1 MTLGS
6 IKAAVFGV
14 FLRNKLRQLST
25 WSGLVAWLVAAV
37 GVKMP
42 TETQQMF
49 AQALLALAGA
59 VMVYI
64 DEYRRY
70 NPKEL
75 PSVEHA
81 VSVGEQLRNSQ
92 DRT

>member
-1 MTLGS
+1 MTFGS

-25 WSGLVAWLVAAV
+25 WAGIVAWVVAAV
-37 GVKMP
+37 GLKMP
-42 TETQQMF
+42 ETTQNMF

-64 DEYRRY
+64 DEYRKY
-70 NPKEL
+70 NPKEM

-81 VSVGEQLRNSQ
+81 RAVGEQLR
-92 DRT
+92 DHAGK

>member
-1 MTLGS
+1 MNFGS
-6 IKAAVFGV
+6 IKAAVLGV

-25 WSGLVAWLVAAV
+25 WAGLVAWAVAAL
-37 GVKMP
+37 GIKMP
-42 TETQQMF
+42 ETTQQMF

-59 VMVYI
+59 VMVYV
-64 DEYRRY
+64 DEYRKY

-81 VSVGEQLRNSQ
+81 RAVGEQLRNDQGS
-92 DRT
+92 T